1 MKRINSVFLVLAF
14 LLGACTTP
22 NPTSDTIQ
30 ATESSPADSSSD
42 SGSTTSAREAVLSE
56 IENTV
61 SFRKTSADELA
72 TAQQGASILEGGSV
86 ETGADGRV
94 RVDLMPEGTI
104 VRVGPNSAFSFPK
117 LTEENGEPKTTIEL
131 LFGKVFVLLNGGSL
145 SVETPSGVA
154 SVRGSLLSVEYNPE
168 TKRISA
174 ACMEGDCTLQGEEG
188 EEIEIPEG
196 EESFVED
203 DELPM
208 DPYPMDQDEV
218 MDWLDEN
225 PDLELFM
232 PELPDPEDYPDLPDD
247 FDGDMEDIPTEE
259 EGEPAT
265 EEPTGNE
272 EPATE
277 EPSEGEEPPVE
288 EPSEE
293 EPSDDGPSDE
303 EPSDDG
309 PPDEGEGE

>member
-1 MKRINSVFLVLAF
+1 MKKINSALLVFVF
-14 LLGACTTP
+14 LLGACTTTTP
-22 NPTSDTIQ
+22 APDTIQ
-30 ATESSPADSSSD
+30 VTESVVADSPSD
-42 SGSTTSAREAVLSE
+42 SGSTSSEREAVLSE

-61 SFRKTSADELA
+61 SFRKTSVDELA
-72 TAQQGASILEGGSV
+72 SAQQGASILEGGSV
-86 ETGADGRV
+86 ETGEDGRV

-104 VRVGPNSAFSFPK
+104 VRVGPNSAFSLPK

-131 LFGKVFVLLNGGSL
+131 LFGKVFVLLNGGTL

-174 ACMEGDCTLQGEEG
+174 ACMEGECTLQGEQG

-203 DELPM
+203 DEFPM

-218 MDWLDEN
+218 QDWLDEN
-225 PDLELFM
+225 PDLDLFM
-232 PELPDPEDYPDLPDD
+232 PELPDPEDYPDLPED

-259 EGEPAT
+259 EGEAAT
-265 EEPTGNE
+265 EEPTGE
-272 EPATE
+272 
-277 EPSEGEEPPVE
+277 EEPPVE

-293 EPSDDGPSDE
+293 GP
-303 EPSDDG
+303 
-309 PPDEGEGE
+309 

>member
-1 MKRINSVFLVLAF
+1 MKRINSALLVLAF
-14 LLGACTTP
+14 LLGACATP
-22 NPTSDTIQ
+22 APAPDTIQ
-30 ATESSPADSSSD
+30 VTESAATDSPSD
-42 SGSTTSAREAVLSE
+42 SGSTSSAREAVLSE

-72 TAQQGASILEGGSV
+72 AAQQGASILEGGSV
-86 ETGADGRV
+86 ETGEDGRV

-131 LFGKVFVLLNGGSL
+131 LFGKVFVLLNGGTL

-174 ACMEGDCTLQGEEG
+174 ACMEGDCTLQGEQG

-196 EESFVED
+196 EESFIED

-218 MDWLDEN
+218 QDWLDEN
-225 PDLELFM
+225 PDLDEFLL
-232 PELPDPEDYPDLPDD
+232 ELPDPEDYPDLPDD
-247 FDGDMEDIPTEE
+247 FDGDMEDMPTEE
-259 EGEPAT
+259 EGET
-265 EEPTGNE
+265 
-272 EPATE
+272 ATE

-293 EPSDDGPSDE
+293 EPSDEGPSDE
-303 EPSDDG
+303 EPSEDEGSGDD
-309 PPDEGEGE
+309 GEGE